1 MENRSKFYSGGLW
14 SKDDMPTRRDHIN
27 WALKAYNDNQLDK
40 QELKF
45 IIKNAFVSKIYVSKN
60 VVKIFDPKMNPNLLK
75 DIFGTDLLALYE
87 TLVNNGVLCLN
98 DNPKLQKCVFFDIC
112 KLSDRISTYNN
123 KQRKS
128 GKNEVPKII
137 IEHVIP
143 GEEYMKRMIKKE
155 IKFLG
160 PQEFIAIFDVV
171 SICLVTKDEDYEFNK
186 HGLRQKMPE
195 NCEYENA
202 PFARYEEA
210 GIKIHG
216 PWTIV
221 NGRLEEELK

>member
-14 SKDDMPTRRDHIN
+14 SEDDMPTRRDHIN
-27 WALKAYNDNQLDK
+27 WALEAYNEKKLDK

-60 VVKIFDPKMNPNLLK
+60 VVEIFDPKMNPNLK

-87 TLVNNGVLCLN
+87 TLIDKGVLRFEDEL
-98 DNPKLQKCVFFDIC
+98 KQHKCVFFDIC

-137 IEHVIP
+137 IEHVVP
-143 GEEYMKRMIKKE
+143 VEEYMKKMIKKE
-155 IKFLG
+155 IKSLG
-160 PQEFIAIFDVV
+160 PEDFNAIFDVV
-171 SICLVTKDEDYEFNK
+171 SICLVTEEDDKKLSEN
-186 HGLRQKMPE
+186 GLRQKMPE

-210 GIKIHG
+210 GIKVHG
-216 PWTIV
+216 PWTMKD
-221 NGRLEEELK
+221 GRLEEELT

>member
-1 MENRSKFYSGGLW
+1 MENRSKFYSRGLW
-14 SKDDMPTRRDHIN
+14 SKDDMPTRCDHIN
-27 WALKAYNDNQLDK
+27 WALEAYNEEKLDK

-60 VVKIFDPKMNPNLLK
+60 VVEIFDPKMNPNLK

-87 TLVNNGVLCLN
+87 TLIDKGVLRFEDEL
-98 DNPKLQKCVFFDIC
+98 KQHKCVFFDIC

-137 IEHVIP
+137 IEHVVP
-143 GEEYMKRMIKKE
+143 VEEYMKKMIKKE
-155 IKFLG
+155 IKSLG
-160 PQEFIAIFDVV
+160 PEDFNAIFDVV
-171 SICLVTKDEDYEFNK
+171 SICLVTEEDDKKLSEN
-186 HGLRQKMPE
+186 GLRQKMPE

-202 PFARYEEA
+202 PFARYEKT
-210 GIKIHG
+210 GIKVHG
-216 PWTIV
+216 PWTMKD
-221 NGRLEEELK
+221 GRLEEELT